1 MSPNPPSSTPPGTLP
16 SASPIRVP
24 GAPTDDAYPVA
35 TRNRP
40 SRGRDRA
47 TWDRQV
53 VHAIL
58 DATPVCH
65 LAYVDDDGLPI
76 TIPTTFARV
85 GEVVVL
91 HSSSAAH
98 LARLAGARGGAVEV
112 CATATIVD
120 GWVLARSGMHHSM
133 NYRCVVVRGPAVVV
147 DDDEEKRAGLAAI
160 LDAVWEDRSNHCRPP
175 NPRELAASTVYHLP
189 LEVVSAK
196 IRAEGAVDDPADAD
210 LPFWA
215 GVVPL
220 TTIEGEPI
228 SNDDLRPGIH
238 LPGA

>member
-1 MSPNPPSSTPPGTLP
+1 MSSS
-16 SASPIRVP
+16 
-24 GAPTDDAYPVA
+24 AYPVTA
-35 TRNRP
+35 ANRP
-40 SRGRDRA
+40 TRGVDRA
-47 TWDRQV
+47 TWDRDT

-65 LAYVDDDGLPI
+65 LAYTDEDGLPI

-85 GEVVVL
+85 GETMVL
-91 HSSSAAH
+91 HSSSGAH
-98 LARLAGARGGAVEV
+98 LARRARAGNGIVAV

-133 NYRCVVVRGPAVVV
+133 NYRCVVVRGDARMVE
-147 DDDEEKRAGLAAI
+147 DEATRRAGLAAI
-160 LDAVWEDRSNHCRPP
+160 LDAVWPDRSRHCRPP
-175 NPRELAASTVYHLP
+175 NPRELAASAVYHLP

-196 IRAEGAVDDPADAD
+196 VRAEGAVDDPDD
-210 LPFWA
+210 VDSPYWA

-220 TTIEGEPI
+220 TTVVGEPI
-228 SNDDLRPGIH
+228 PNEDLRSGIT